1 MRSVLP
7 LLLTLLCFQTAQAA
21 TAPVPII
28 LVKGYGPHFAQLLRY
43 QKFFSQ
49 EGIGHVYAVDYD
61 HKSTI
66 PYIERQLSAQFDSIL
81 GRYPKGTQF
90 DLVTHSMGGFVG
102 LYTAIRSKWSG
113 NLRKY
118 VSLAGMT
125 QGQDSLPRICRRGR
139 CGRAIEALTPFL
151 NPFLRKFF
159 ADYEKQIE
167 RVDKCALYSYSDQII
182 SDPPDSGV
190 LRGSKVL
197 EVPGAGHLDFILR
210 REIYRLMR
218 SACYGGR

>member
-1 MRSVLP
+1 MRSALP
-7 LLLTLLCFQTAQAA
+7 LLLVLLCFQTVQAA
-21 TAPVPII
+21 TAPIPII

-49 EGIGHVYAVDYD
+49 DGIRHVYAVDYD
-61 HKSTI
+61 HKSNI

-81 GRYPKGTQF
+81 SRYPKGTQF

-125 QGQDSLPRICRRGR
+125 QGQDSLPRLCRRGR
-139 CGRAIEALTPFL
+139 CGRAIETLTPFL

-159 ADYEKQIE
+159 TDNEKQID
-167 RVDKCALYSYSDQII
+167 RVDKCALYSYSDRII
-182 SDPPDSGV
+182 SDPPDSGA
-190 LRGSKVL
+190 LRGSKL
-197 EVPGAGHLDFILR
+197 FEVRGAGHLDFILR
-210 REIYRLMR
+210 RDIYRIMR
-218 SACYGGR
+218 SVCYGAR